1 MAKGYGGTIIP
12 KMKPAYHTC
21 QRVCVCLFVCVGVCV
36 RNNYNMV
43 KNQEI
48 GMANCVLLCFKWA
61 LNIHVFVCGCVNVFL
76 SDGRVIITKKQENK
90 DGRECLCIRVCGHVC
105 IYYATIEMCP

>member
-1 MAKGYGGTIIP
+1 MS
-12 KMKPAYHTC
+12 
-21 QRVCVCLFVCVGVCV
+21 VCVCVGVCV

-61 LNIHVFVCGCVNVFL
+61 LNMHVFVCGCVNVFL
-76 SDGRVIITKKQENK
+76 SDGRVIITKKQENE
-90 DGRECLCIRVCGHVC
+90 DGRECLCTRAARRVP
-105 IYYATIEMCP
+105 IYYSTIEMCPQLVVDHFYHGTYP